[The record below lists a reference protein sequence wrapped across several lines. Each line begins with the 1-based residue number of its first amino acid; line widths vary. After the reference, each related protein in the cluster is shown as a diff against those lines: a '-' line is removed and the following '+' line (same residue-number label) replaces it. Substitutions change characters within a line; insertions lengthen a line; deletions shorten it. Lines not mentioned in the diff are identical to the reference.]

1 MHGFG
6 SMNWLAVAFAV
17 VFSVATFAVGYDYG
31 RRTTKL
37 AWEEERAVIAQKAL
51 DAVQQARE
59 KEAKLVLEMEAQR
72 REYEKKV
79 RSISSQL
86 DSILAGVRE
95 RPDRSDSTTV
105 SETTTA
111 NCVCTGAQLARR
123 DAEFLARYA
132 ADAERLAEAYN
143 TCKATY
149 DAAINR

>member
-1 MHGFG
+1 
-6 SMNWLAVAFAV
+6 MNWLAVLAAV

-31 RRTTKL
+31 RRITKL
-37 AWEEERAVIAQKAL
+37 AWEEERAVIAQRTL

-95 RPDRSDSTTV
+95 RPDRPDGTAV
-105 SETTTA
+105 SETTTT

-143 TCKATY
+143 TCRATY
-149 DAAINR
+149 DAAMKSGE

>member
-1 MHGFG
+1 M
-6 SMNWLAVAFAV
+6 SWLAALAAV

-31 RRTTKL
+31 RRVTKL

-59 KEAKLVLEMEAQR
+59 KEAKLVIEMEAQR

-95 RPDRSDSTTV
+95 RPDRSDSTPV
-105 SETTTA
+105 SETTTT

-132 ADAERLAEAYN
+132 ADAARTREALDQCVRQYDEVRQALER
-143 TCKATY
+143 
-149 DAAINR
+149 

>member
-1 MHGFG
+1 
-6 SMNWLAVAFAV
+6 MNWLAALAAV

-31 RRTTKL
+31 RRITKL
-37 AWEEERAVIAQKAL
+37 AWEKERAVIAQKAL

-86 DSILAGVRE
+86 DSILTGVRE

-105 SETTTA
+105 SETTTT

-123 DAEFLARYA
+123 DAQFLARYA
-132 ADAERLAEAYN
+132 ADAARTREALDQCVRQYDEVRRALER
-143 TCKATY
+143 
-149 DAAINR
+149 

>member
-1 MHGFG
+1 
-6 SMNWLAVAFAV
+6 MNWLAASAAV

-31 RRTTKL
+31 RRSTKL

-51 DAVQQARE
+51 AAVQQARE
-59 KEAKLVLEMEAQR
+59 KEAKLVIEMEAQR

-105 SETTTA
+105 SKTTTT

-132 ADAERLAEAYN
+132 ADAARLAEAYN
-143 TCKATY
+143 TCRTMYESA
-149 DAAINR
+149 R

>member
-1 MHGFG
+1 
-6 SMNWLAVAFAV
+6 MNWLAVAFAV

-37 AWEEERAVIAQKAL
+37 AWEEERAVIAQRAL

-86 DSILAGVRE
+86 DSILAGVRQ
-95 RPDRSDSTTV
+95 RPDRTTV
-105 SETTTA
+105 SETTTT

-143 TCKATY
+143 TCKAAYEAVQTSE
-149 DAAINR
+149 

>member
-1 MHGFG
+1 
-6 SMNWLAVAFAV
+6 MNWLAALAAV

-37 AWEEERAVIAQKAL
+37 AWEEERAVLAQRVL

-95 RPDRSDSTTV
+95 RPDRPDGTTV

-143 TCKATY
+143 TCKAAY
-149 DAAINR
+149 DATVKMGE

>member
-1 MHGFG
+1 
-6 SMNWLAVAFAV
+6 MNWLAALAAV

-95 RPDRSDSTTV
+95 RPDRTTV
-105 SETTTA
+105 SETTPA

-143 TCKATY
+143 TCKAAYEAVQT
-149 DAAINR
+149 RE

>member
-1 MHGFG
+1 
-6 SMNWLAVAFAV
+6 MNWLAVAFAV

-37 AWEEERAVIAQKAL
+37 AWEEECAVIAQKAL
-51 DAVQQARE
+51 AAVQQARE

-79 RSISSQL
+79 RSISSRL

-95 RPDRSDSTTV
+95 RPDRSDGTAV
-105 SETTTA
+105 PKTTTA

-143 TCKATY
+143 TCRTAY
-149 DAAINR
+149 DATMKSGE

>member
-1 MHGFG
+1 
-6 SMNWLAVAFAV
+6 MNWLVALATV

-31 RRTTKL
+31 RRVTKL
-37 AWEEERAVIAQKAL
+37 AWEEERAAMTQKAL
-51 DAVQQARE
+51 EAVQQARE
-59 KEAKLVLEMEAQR
+59 KEAKLVIEIEAQR

-79 RSISSQL
+79 RSIASQL

-95 RPDRSDSTTV
+95 RPDRSDSTAL
-105 SETTTA
+105 SETTTT

-143 TCKATY
+143 TCRAAY
-149 DAAINR
+149 DAAMNR

>member
-1 MHGFG
+1 
-6 SMNWLAVAFAV
+6 MNWLAVAFAV

-123 DAEFLARYA
+123 DAVFFARYA
-132 ADAERLAEAYN
+132 ADAGRLAAAYK
-143 TCKATY
+143 TCRAAY
-149 DAAINR
+149 DAAMKSGE

>member
-1 MHGFG
+1 
-6 SMNWLAVAFAV
+6 MNWLAVAFAV

-95 RPDRSDSTTV
+95 RPDRTTV
-105 SETTTA
+105 SETTTT

-149 DAAINR
+149 DAAMNR

>member
-1 MHGFG
+1 
-6 SMNWLAVAFAV
+6 MNWLAVAFAV

-37 AWEEERAVIAQKAL
+37 AWEEERVVIAQKVL
-51 DAVQQARE
+51 VAVQQARE
-59 KEAKLVLEMEAQR
+59 KEAKLVIEMEAQR

-79 RSISSQL
+79 RNISSQL

-105 SETTTA
+105 SKVTTT

-143 TCKATY
+143 TCRTAY
-149 DAAINR
+149 DAAMNR

>member
-1 MHGFG
+1 M
-6 SMNWLAVAFAV
+6 SWLAALAAV

-37 AWEEERAVIAQKAL
+37 AWEEERAVIARKAL
-51 DAVQQARE
+51 AAVQQARE
-59 KEAKLVLEMEAQR
+59 REAKLVIEMEAQR

-79 RSISSQL
+79 RNISSQL
-86 DSILAGVRE
+86 DSILAGVRK
-95 RPDRSDSTTV
+95 RSDRSDSTTV
-105 SETTTA
+105 SEITTT

-143 TCKATY
+143 MCRTMYESA
-149 DAAINR
+149 R

>member
-1 MHGFG
+1 
-6 SMNWLAVAFAV
+6 MNWLVALATV

-31 RRTTKL
+31 RRVTKL
-37 AWEEERAVIAQKAL
+37 AWEEERAAMTQKAL
-51 DAVQQARE
+51 EAVQQARE
-59 KEAKLVLEMEAQR
+59 KEAKLVIEMEAQR

-79 RSISSQL
+79 CSIASQL

-95 RPDRSDSTTV
+95 RPDRSDSTAL
-105 SETTTA
+105 SETTTT

-143 TCKATY
+143 TCRAAY
-149 DAAINR
+149 DAAMNR

>member
-1 MHGFG
+1 
-6 SMNWLAVAFAV
+6 MNWLTTLIAV

-31 RRTTKL
+31 RRITKL

-51 DAVQQARE
+51 AAVQQARE
-59 KEAKLVLEMEAQR
+59 KEAKLVIEMEAQR
-72 REYEKKV
+72 REYEKRV

-95 RPDRSDSTTV
+95 RPDRSDSATM
-105 SETTTA
+105 SKTTTT

-132 ADAERLAEAYN
+132 ADAERLAEVYN
-143 TCKATY
+143 TCRTMYELA
-149 DAAINR
+149 R

>member
-1 MHGFG
+1 
-6 SMNWLAVAFAV
+6 MNWLAALAAV
-17 VFSVATFAVGYDYG
+17 VFSVAAFAVGYDYG

-37 AWEEERAVIAQKAL
+37 AWEEERAVLAQEAL
-51 DAVQQARE
+51 AAVQQARE

-79 RSISSQL
+79 RSISSRL

-95 RPDRSDSTTV
+95 RPDRSDSTTM
-105 SETTTA
+105 SKTTTT

-132 ADAERLAEAYN
+132 ADAERLAKAYN
-143 TCKATY
+143 TCKEIY
-149 DAAINR
+149 DTAARLGE

>member
-1 MHGFG
+1 
-6 SMNWLAVAFAV
+6 MNWLTTLIVV

-31 RRTTKL
+31 RRITKL

-51 DAVQQARE
+51 AAVQQARE
-59 KEAKLVLEMEAQR
+59 KEAKLVIEMEAQR
-72 REYEKKV
+72 REYEKRV

-95 RPDRSDSTTV
+95 RPDRSDSATM
-105 SETTTA
+105 SKTTTI

-132 ADAERLAEAYN
+132 ADAERLAEVYN
-143 TCKATY
+143 TCRTMYELA
-149 DAAINR
+149 R